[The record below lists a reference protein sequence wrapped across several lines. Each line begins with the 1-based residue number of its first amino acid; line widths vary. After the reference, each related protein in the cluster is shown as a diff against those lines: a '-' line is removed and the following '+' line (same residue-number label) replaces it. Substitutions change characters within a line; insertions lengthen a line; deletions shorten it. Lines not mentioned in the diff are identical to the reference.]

1 MNEIIFIGTSFTYGG
16 GLHKYFNT
24 EVVKRYKY
32 KGMDVSPE
40 KNSFPSIVSNKLDL
54 KLRNLGKS
62 GSSIEYLMRN
72 VEELFYTKDIDKKI
86 LVLEYSSWGR
96 SELYS
101 RRLGQYLVANWGA
114 RDGED
119 VSHRGYESYITTN
132 YEDMM
137 TPGIDYPSLKREMQ
151 TYDSYLNRF
160 QDENLELIKRDRHF
174 LNLLYKLKYNNV
186 KYYIVCLENPYTID
200 LENDNVFK
208 DNLIKISY
216 NDDGYNLSEFVNQ
229 NNLTISDDV
238 GEDLNEGHP
247 SPKGHEEIAN
257 IIIERIKNDRIY

>member
-16 GLHKYFNT
+16 GFHKYFNK

-32 KGMDVSPE
+32 KGIDVSPE
-40 KNSFPSIVSNKLDL
+40 KSSFPSIVSKNTGL
-54 KLRNLGKS
+54 KSRNLGKS
-62 GSSIEYLMRN
+62 GASIEYLIRN
-72 VEELFYTKDIDKKI
+72 VEDIFYTEEIHNKVLI
-86 LVLEYSSWGR
+86 LEYSSWGR

-101 RRLGQYLVANWGA
+101 RKLGKYVVANWGA

-137 TPGIDYPSLKREMQ
+137 TPNIDYPDLRREIQ
-151 TYDSYLNRF
+151 IYDSYLNRF
-160 QDENLELIKRDRHF
+160 QDESLELIKRDRHF

-186 KYYIVCLENPYTID
+186 KYYIICLENPYTVE
-200 LENDNVFK
+200 LENDKVFL

-216 NDDGYNLSEFVNQ
+216 DDQGYNLSEFVNK
-229 NNLTISDDV
+229 NGLRISDDI
-238 GEDLNEGHP
+238 GEDLNESHP

-257 IIIERIKNDRIY
+257 IIVNRLKNDRIY

>member
-16 GLHKYFNT
+16 GLHKHFNK

-32 KGMDVSPE
+32 KGIEVSPE
-40 KNSFPSIVSNKLDL
+40 KNSFPTIVSKNLGIKG
-54 KLRNLGKS
+54 RNLGKS
-62 GSSIEYLMRN
+62 GSSIEYLIRN
-72 VEELFYTKDIDKKI
+72 VEEIFYTEDIDKKI

-101 RRLGQYLVANWGA
+101 RRLGQYLVANWGP

-137 TPGIDYPSLKREMQ
+137 TPDIDYPFLKREMQ
-151 TYDSYLNRF
+151 IYDSYLNRF
-160 QDENLELIKRDRHF
+160 QDESLELIKRDRYF

-186 KYYIVCLENPYTID
+186 KYYIICLENPYTVEI
-200 LENDNVFK
+200 ENDKVFT

-216 NDDGYNLSEFVNQ
+216 DNEGYNLAEFVNK
-229 NNLTISDDV
+229 NTLRISDDV

-257 IIIERIKNDRIY
+257 IIIKRLKNDRIY